1 MCNKTFFYYFFQASE
16 EVSKNLSSI
25 RTMLYGSG
33 DQEPHTEVVAQLA
46 QEMYNS
52 NMLQLLIHN
61 LNKIDFEVS
70 CFYFKFSLRY
80 TLTVYSQI
88 LSLSHLVRVLL
99 ED

>member
-1 MCNKTFFYYFFQASE
+1 MQRNCNIFVILFQASE

-52 NMLQLLIHN
+52 NMLYLLIHS

-70 CFYFKFSLRY
+70 CF
-80 TLTVYSQI
+80 
-88 LSLSHLVRVLL
+88 
-99 ED
+99 